1 MTLNDY
7 TNAQGTGRVD
17 VLIQDKSKKLSAA
30 DRLAFV
36 GKAIVQRYSKDRP
49 REMVTDLSGQGTGQM
64 PFPAIDGGPVYEEG
78 FSEIRQLEYP
88 IGEIPP
94 SLVQNY
100 EWSFY
105 RTPAGPVLL
114 FSAITPSEQE
124 QVRMTWTARHTAD
137 ASTVPD
143 CDFDAVC
150 DLAAAYC
157 LEALAAIYAQTGDSS
172 IAADIVNY
180 RSKGQE
186 YASLAKLARK
196 RYYAHMGIPEDAA
209 DTNQQGPAI
218 AIGDMDNLMGPNV
231 ERMTHRRP
239 R

>member
-7 TNAQGTGRVD
+7 TNAGMSGRVD
-17 VLIQDKSKKLSAA
+17 QLIQDKAGKLSSA
-30 DRLAFV
+30 DRASFV

-49 REMVTDLSGQGTGQM
+49 REMVTDVSGQGTGQL
-64 PFPAIDGGPVYEEG
+64 PLPAPDGGPVYEEG

-88 IGEIPP
+88 LGEVPP

-100 EWSFY
+100 EWDFY
-105 RTPAGPVLL
+105 RTPAGLVLL
-114 FSAITPSEQE
+114 FSAITPSDEE
-124 QVRMTWTARHTAD
+124 QVRVSWTARHAPD

-143 CDFDAVC
+143 CDFDAVA

-157 LEALAAIYAQTGDSS
+157 LEALAAIYAQTGDNS
-172 IAADIVNY
+172 IAADMVNY

-186 YASLAKLARK
+186 YAALAKLARK
-196 RYYAHMGIPEDAA
+196 RYYAHLGIPEDAT
-209 DTNQQGPAI
+209 DHNLQGPAVSL
-218 AIGDMDNLMGPNV
+218 GDMDNLMGPNV